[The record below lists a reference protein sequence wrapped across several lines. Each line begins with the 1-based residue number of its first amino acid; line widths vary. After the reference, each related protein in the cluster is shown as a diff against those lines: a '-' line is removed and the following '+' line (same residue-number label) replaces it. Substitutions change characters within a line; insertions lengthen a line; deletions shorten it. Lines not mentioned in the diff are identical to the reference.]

1 MKTGIFE
8 CLDSRHIDYYLL
20 DFLVKI
26 NGVDT
31 YLTLKSSFYT
41 KYLLKPDLID
51 IILENTDFTAVSYYE
66 GLAHISFNKKAPNR
80 YGNPILSIAL
90 DVEQNLEFLQSIG
103 FSEEKGT
110 LWRST
115 GVNPHWCIADL
126 SEVDGSAIAILN
138 KFIEE

>member
-41 KYLLKPDLID
+41 KYLLKPDLIG
-51 IILENTDFTAVSYYE
+51 IILENTDFTSVSYYE

-110 LWRST
+110 LWGSL
-115 GVNPHWCIADL
+115 GPNPHWCIADL
-126 SEVDGSAIAILN
+126 SEVDGSTIAILN
-138 KFIEE
+138 RFIAE

>member
-90 DVEQNLEFLQSIG
+90 DVEQNLDFLQSIG

-110 LWRST
+110 LWKST
-115 GVNPHWCIADL
+115 GPNPHWCIADL
-126 SEVDGSAIAILN
+126 SESTIAILN

>member
-8 CLDSRHIDYYLL
+8 CLDSRYIDYYLL

-26 NGVDT
+26 NGVNT

-51 IILENTDFTAVSYYE
+51 IILENTDFTAVSYYG

-138 KFIEE
+138 KSIEE